1 MTEKIIMYRRTL
13 WGLFVAALAFAFVT
27 LMGQQT
33 VSSDDLTDAV
43 KRQKVEQLYNG
54 YHAKFPD
61 VLDVTPQQ
69 AKQLIADQKSVFIDV
84 REKNEQQVSMLP
96 GAITEKEFMDNFKS
110 YDDYVKIAYCTISYR
125 SGMFAQKLQKQGIPV
140 YNLRGG
146 ILAWVHDGGKVYN
159 QNGETHRIHVYDSEW
174 NLLPANYEAVW

>member
-1 MTEKIIMYRRTL
+1 MTETREMYRRTF
-13 WGLFVAALAFAFVT
+13 WGLLTAGLAFAFVT

-43 KRQKVEQLYNG
+43 KRQKVESLYNG
-54 YHAKFPD
+54 YHNKFPE

-69 AKQLIADQKSVFIDV
+69 AMNLIADQKSVFIDI
-84 REKNEQQVSMLP
+84 REPDEQQVSMLP
-96 GAITEKEFMDNFKS
+96 GAITEKEFLNNFKS
-110 YDDYVKIAYCTISYR
+110 YEDHVKIAYCTISYR
-125 SGMFAQKLQKQGIPV
+125 SGKFAQKLQKEGIPV

-159 QNGETHRIHVYDSEW
+159 QNGETHRVHVYDSEW
-174 NLLPANYEAVW
+174 NLLPARYEAVW